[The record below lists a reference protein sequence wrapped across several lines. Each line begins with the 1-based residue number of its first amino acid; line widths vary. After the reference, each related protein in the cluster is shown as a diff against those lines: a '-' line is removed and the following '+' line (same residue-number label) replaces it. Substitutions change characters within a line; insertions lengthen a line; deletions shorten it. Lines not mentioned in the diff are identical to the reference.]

1 VEGVQAMR
9 RNRPRE
15 IATFGG
21 GFRERQLT
29 VCAHEAGGRRHNHS
43 DVDVYT
49 HKRAASRSGRIRVV
63 SLHREHDLPRP
74 DSGPQTETITFDFPA
89 MRPAATSLRF
99 RWGTVVV
106 PLEITVGGN
115 PTQ

>member
-9 RNRPRE
+9 RNRRRE

-49 HKRAASRSGRIRVV
+49 HRRAASRSGRIRVV
-63 SLHREHDLPRP
+63 SLHREHDLPQSRV
-74 DSGPQTETITFDFPA
+74 
-89 MRPAATSLRF
+89 ATTYTLNDLHEHLGQLVAYARMNSI
-99 RWGTVVV
+99 V
-106 PLEITVGGN
+106 PPWSRKG
-115 PTQ
+115 